1 MMSTDIT
8 DTLAA
13 LRERIT
19 RRPRVMLVLGS
30 GLGGLADEFE
40 EPVTIPFD
48 EIPGF
53 TAATVEGHTGALVAG
68 RLEGV
73 ECIALQGRYHL
84 YEGHPPERVV
94 LPIRVMAALGA
105 RTLIVTNAAGGINQ
119 TFRAGDLMLI
129 DDHINFMGQNP
140 LIGPVVPGDERFP
153 DMSEPYDRGLQRL
166 AEEAAIERGIQT
178 LRGVYAAVA
187 GPSYETPAEIRML
200 GRLGADAVGMS
211 TVPEVLVARAIGVRV
226 LGVSLISNLA
236 AGLSAMPLSHD
247 EVITSGLEARERF
260 TSLIRGFLLGFARLP
275 DLEVA

>member
-1 MMSTDIT
+1 MNLDMT
-8 DTLAA
+8 DTLEF
-13 LRERIT
+13 LRERVT
-19 RRPRVMLVLGS
+19 RRPRVMFVLGS
-30 GLGGLADEFE
+30 GLGALADELE
-40 EPVTIPFD
+40 DAVRIPFA

-53 TAATVEGHTGALVAG
+53 AAATVEGHAGTLVAG

-129 DDHINFMGQNP
+129 DDHINFMGRNP
-140 LIGPVVPGDERFP
+140 LIGPLVPGDIRFP
-153 DMSEPYDRGLQRL
+153 DMTEPYDRGLQRL
-166 AEEAAIERGIQT
+166 AEEAALEQGIHT
-178 LRGVYAAVA
+178 VRGVYAAVT

-211 TVPEVLVARAIGVRV
+211 TVPEVLTARALGLRV
-226 LGVSLISNLA
+226 LGVSLITNLA
-236 AGLSAMPLSHD
+236 AGISIAPLAHD
-247 EVITSGLEARERF
+247 AVVAAGLEARDRF
-260 TSLIRGFLLGFARLP
+260 TSLVRGFLLEFARLP